1 MQKSGVGN
9 DRSFGFLIQTFLYA
23 KAVVHGLAMAEP
35 HFWPS
40 MLSAI
45 PLLLCVCVCGGGG
58 GGGGGSVVFS
68 FALLSFYCTFKGT
81 KIYYP

>member
-1 MQKSGVGN
+1 MN
-9 DRSFGFLIQTFLYA
+9 RSFGFLVHSFLYA

-45 PLLLCVCVCGGGG
+45 PLLLWVGWGGEG
-58 GGGGGSVVFS
+58 VVFF

-81 KIYYP
+81 KIC